1 MKKIITLVIVLAMLT
16 SLFVLPS
23 AALTEADVASL
34 KYTMLQQTSNGYS
47 YTADDVLFAGKYCMR
62 GMAISKDGKYMFGG
76 FLNPNGSASIEMWE
90 TATGN
95 LVSGLQYIQPEND
108 KSSYPKGLATDDRG
122 YLYAALAYNP
132 NNTRADLATYTYD
145 GGELNQIG
153 YANIVMTNESTKTG
167 VNGITVEKVNGI
179 YYAYVIVNYDVDYLV
194 RLNVNDPKNP
204 VVDTSFGKNGMIDL
218 QKDPYNVKDAN
229 YIDVDTDGTIYFA
242 ASTDSDSMLYI
253 LSPDGATVI
262 NQASQTKAY
271 GVALWEDYVF
281 VTSQNSGKVCIYDK
295 VTNALVANISVT
307 ADNIK
312 LPIERDDIL
321 FNNGISSFC
330 NVTIV
335 NDILFL
341 GDQGDGAAGLD
352 QIVAA
357 GLTEDAA
364 KTVAGWSDAISARL
378 AAAYPD
384 KNATPDTTEA
394 PKETEAPATEPVTE
408 APETEAPA
416 TDAPATDA
424 PADTTTAAPTTDAP
438 ATEAPKADEGGCG
451 GFVALGIMACIIPAA
466 VVVCKKKD

>member
-1 MKKIITLVIVLAMLT
+1 MKKIITLIITLAILAAI
-16 SLFVLPS
+16 FVLPT

-34 KYTMLQQTSNGYS
+34 KYTMLQQTNNGYS

-95 LVSGLQYIQPEND
+95 LVSGIQYMQPENS

-132 NNTRADLATYTYD
+132 NNTRADLATYTYE
-145 GGELNQIG
+145 GGELTQIG
-153 YANIVMTNESTKTG
+153 YANIVMTDESTKTG
-167 VNGITVEKVNGI
+167 VNGITVEKVNGV

-204 VVDTSFGKNGMIDL
+204 VIDTSFGKNGMIDL
-218 QKDPYNVKDAN
+218 QKDPYKIKDAN

-242 ASTDSDSMLYI
+242 ATTQSDSMLYI
-253 LSPDGATVI
+253 LTPDGSTII
-262 NQASQTKAY
+262 NQVSQTKAY

-281 VTSQNSGKVCIYDK
+281 VTSQSSGKVCIYDK

-307 ADNIK
+307 SDNIK

-330 NVTIV
+330 NVAVV

-341 GDQGDGAAGLD
+341 GDQGDGSAGFD
-352 QIVAA
+352 QIVAT

-364 KTVAGWSDAISARL
+364 KTVAAWSDAMAARL
-378 AAAYPD
+378 AAAYPE
-384 KNATPDTTEA
+384 KTE
-394 PKETEAPATEPVTE
+394 
-408 APETEAPA
+408 
-416 TDAPATDA
+416 
-424 PADTTTAAPTTDAP
+424 TTAAPTTDAP
-438 ATEAPKADEGGCG
+438 TTEAPAVEETTPAAEETTPAPVETTPAPVETTPAPAPAETTPAPAPAKKGCG
-451 GFVALGIMACIIPAA
+451 SVVALGVLACLIPAA
-466 VVVCKKKD
+466 VVVCKKRK

>member
-1 MKKIITLVIVLAMLT
+1 MKKIVTLVIAFAMLA

-47 YTADDVLFAGKYCMR
+47 YTADDVLVAGKYCMR

-90 TATGN
+90 TSTGK
-95 LVSGLQYIQPEND
+95 LVSGLQYIQPENS

-132 NNTRADLATYTYD
+132 NDTRADLAVYTYD
-145 GGELNQIG
+145 GGELAQIS
-153 YANIVMTNESTKTG
+153 YSNIIMTSASTKTG
-167 VNGITVEKVNGI
+167 VNGITVEKVNGV

-194 RLNVNDPKNP
+194 RINVNDPKNP
-204 VVDTSFGKNGMIDL
+204 TIDTTFGTNGMIDL
-218 QKDPYNVKDAN
+218 QKEPYSVKDAN
-229 YIDVDTDGTIYFA
+229 YLDVDTDGTIYLA
-242 ASTDSDSMLYI
+242 VSTASDSQLYVI
-253 LSPDGATVI
+253 SADGSTVTD
-262 NQASQTKAY
+262 QVVQTKAY
-271 GVALWEDYVF
+271 GVALWDDYVF
-281 VTSQNSGKVCIYDK
+281 VTSQNSGKVCIYNK
-295 VTNALVANISVT
+295 FTLSPVANIEVT
-307 ADNIK
+307 TDNIK

-321 FNNGISSFC
+321 LNTGISSLC
-330 NVTIV
+330 NVTVV

-341 GDQGDGAAGLD
+341 GDQGDGSAGLD

-364 KTVAGWSDAISARL
+364 KTVAGWSDAIAARL

-384 KNATPDTTEA
+384 KNATTEA
-394 PKETEAPATEPVTE
+394 PVTEAPVTEVPATEAPATEAPATEAPVTE
-408 APETEAPA
+408 APATEAPV
-416 TDAPATDA
+416 TE
-424 PADTTTAAPTTDAP
+424 AP
-438 ATEAPKADEGGCG
+438 ATEAPKSDEGGCG